1 MHTLRNILGR
11 MAVILALAVPAYQAQ
26 ALDSTTL
33 TTELQTLTVQ
43 GNSLLAATS
52 TTVLIPLTATSQMDM
67 LAVSYNDYLTS
78 VQTTYDMV
86 LQNSTSSMVVTDDLL
101 QAFQSLTAT
110 QAGLA
115 TASTALAGQLVPLA
129 DGTMSNSFYSMLQ
142 LSNDIGAMADRIG
155 EMADRILLM
164 ADNIGLMADRILATQ
179 LIQSANLDL
188 TYDAILETQKNM
200 IMLFSLYQ

>member
-11 MAVILALAVPAYQAQ
+11 MAAILVLAVPAYQAQ

-43 GNSLLAATS
+43 GNTLLAATS
-52 TTVLIPLTATSQMDM
+52 TTVLIPLTAASQMDA
-67 LAVSYNDYLTS
+67 LTTSYNDYLAS

-86 LQNSTSSMVVTDDLL
+86 LLNSSTSMVVTDDLL

-110 QAGLA
+110 QTGLA

-129 DGTMSNSFYSMLQ
+129 DGTMSNSFYAMLQ

-179 LIQSANLDL
+179 LIQSANLDM

>member
-1 MHTLRNILGR
+1 MHTLRNIFGR
-11 MAVILALAVPAYQAQ
+11 LAAILLLAIPAYQAQ

-33 TTELQTLTVQ
+33 TAELQTLTIQ

-52 TTVLIPLTATSQMDM
+52 TTTLIPFTTASQMDA
-67 LAVSYNDYLTS
+67 LVVSYNDYLVS

-86 LQNSTSSMVVTDDLL
+86 LQSTSGTVVTDDLL

-115 TASTALAGQLVPLA
+115 AASTVLAGQLALLA
-129 DGTMSNSFYSMLQ
+129 DSSMSNSFYAMLQ

-179 LIQSANLDL
+179 LIQGANLEL
-188 TYDAILETQKNM
+188 TYSAILETQKNM

>member
-1 MHTLRNILGR
+1 MHTLRNIFGR
-11 MAVILALAVPAYQAQ
+11 MAAILVLAVPAYQAQ

-52 TTVLIPLTATSQMDM
+52 TTTLIPLTAASQMDA
-67 LAVSYNDYLTS
+67 LVVSYNDYLAS
-78 VQTTYDMV
+78 VQATYDMV
-86 LQNSTSSMVVTDDLL
+86 LLNSSTSMVVTDDLL

-115 TASTALAGQLVPLA
+115 TASTVLAGQLVPLA
-129 DGTMSNSFYSMLQ
+129 DGTMSNSFYAMLQ

-179 LIQSANLDL
+179 LIQSANLGM

>member
-1 MHTLRNILGR
+1 MAAIL
-11 MAVILALAVPAYQAQ
+11 VLAVPAYQAQ

-52 TTVLIPLTATSQMDM
+52 TTTLIPLTAASQMDA
-67 LAVSYNDYLTS
+67 LVVSYNDYLAS
-78 VQTTYDMV
+78 VQATYDMV
-86 LQNSTSSMVVTDDLL
+86 LLNSSTSMVVTDDLL

-115 TASTALAGQLVPLA
+115 TASTVLAGQLVPLA
-129 DGTMSNSFYSMLQ
+129 DGTMSNSFYAMLQ

-179 LIQSANLDL
+179 LIQSANLGM

>member
-1 MHTLRNILGR
+1 MAAIL
-11 MAVILALAVPAYQAQ
+11 VLAVPAYQAQ

-52 TTVLIPLTATSQMDM
+52 TTVLIPLTATSQMDA
-67 LAVSYNDYLTS
+67 LTTSYNDYLAS

-86 LQNSTSSMVVTDDLL
+86 LLNSSTSMVVTDDLL
-101 QAFQSLTAT
+101 QVFQSLTAT

-179 LIQSANLDL
+179 LIQSANLDM